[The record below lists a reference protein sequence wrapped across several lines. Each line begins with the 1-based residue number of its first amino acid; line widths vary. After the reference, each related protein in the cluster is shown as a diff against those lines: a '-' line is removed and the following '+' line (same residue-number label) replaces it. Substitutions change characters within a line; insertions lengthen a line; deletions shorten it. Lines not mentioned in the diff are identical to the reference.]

1 MAKTIKELADSIS
14 KRAVMLSEPNRTR
27 KSLWHH
33 KNMIKLEIKKI
44 QEIISATEDQ

>member
-14 KRAVMLSEPNRTR
+14 KRAVMLSEPNRTK